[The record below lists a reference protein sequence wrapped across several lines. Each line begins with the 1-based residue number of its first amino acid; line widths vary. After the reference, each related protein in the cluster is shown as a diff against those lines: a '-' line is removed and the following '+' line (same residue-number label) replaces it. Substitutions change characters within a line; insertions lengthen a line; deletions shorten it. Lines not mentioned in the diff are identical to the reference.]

1 MSREALY
8 VYAVLADPGD
18 GAGPRGAGIDGAPLR
33 LVRAAGCGLAAL
45 VHEAPAQPY
54 QGPDDDVRRWIRA
67 HDEAVENMRRAAG
80 GVLPMTFN
88 VLVAPG
94 PDGDAETRLRAW
106 LRDRGDDLRRRLG
119 RLRGRAEY
127 RVEITLDSAEV
138 AADDASVL
146 EIEERMRDASPG
158 LRRLLG
164 KQLDAKRKAAADVLA
179 DELHADARRRLSAVA
194 EDLADRRRAVR
205 GPGEI
210 DVLSLALLVHDD
222 EVENLGLVLA
232 DLQDAHHAVRVRFL
246 GPWPPYSFTEDE
258 LTSPSPTPAQRPP
271 LSGIDRSAGGPQ
283 A

>member
-1 MSREALY
+1 GRAPDGGRRPHHRGAEPAGRRPAGTGRGHGGDQGRARHHRVRGGPPPRPGRGRRRGRGPARRPRALGGGDRGRTTLSREALY

-67 HDEAVENMRRAAG
+67 PDEAVENMRRAAG

-146 EIEERMRDASPG
+146 EIEELMRDASTG
-158 LRRLLG
+158 LRQLPG
-164 KQLDAKRKAAADVLA
+164 KQMDAKREAADDVLV
-179 DELHADARRRLSAVA
+179 DDMHAESTRRLRYCV
-194 EDLADRRRAVR
+194 
-205 GPGEI
+205 
-210 DVLSLALLVHDD
+210 
-222 EVENLGLVLA
+222 
-232 DLQDAHHAVRVRFL
+232 
-246 GPWPPYSFTEDE
+246 
-258 LTSPSPTPAQRPP
+258 
-271 LSGIDRSAGGPQ
+271 
-283 A
+283 